1 MMWAWDWMEASR
13 AMIGSDTAQ
22 EGLALISTAIGELM
36 EDAAAD
42 AVRMEQD
49 GWQVMV
55 VRADRLKAVGTDV
68 TRLADALEVLARR
81 AGEGRPASRD

>member
-1 MMWAWDWMEASR
+1 
-13 AMIGSDTAQ
+13 MIGSDTAQ
-22 EGLALISTAIGELM
+22 EGSALISTAIGELM

-42 AVRMEQD
+42 AVRMERD

-55 VRADRLKAVGTDV
+55 VRAERLKAVGADV

-81 AGEGRPASRD
+81 AGEERPASGD